1 MHYIHAL
8 MIMLYV
14 STQCDEC
21 DSGTGGVLGSE
32 ILTRVGAIS
41 VSVIVINL

>member
-1 MHYIHAL
+1 

-21 DSGTGGVLGSE
+21 DSGMGGSE

-41 VSVIVINL
+41 VRIIVINL